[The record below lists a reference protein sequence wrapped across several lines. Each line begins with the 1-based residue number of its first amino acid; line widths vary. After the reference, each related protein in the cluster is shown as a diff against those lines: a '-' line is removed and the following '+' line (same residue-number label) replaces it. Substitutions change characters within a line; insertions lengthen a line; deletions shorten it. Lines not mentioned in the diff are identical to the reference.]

1 MLCCCLCHR
10 VAGTPRD
17 LLCDVFRTQIL
28 PPPNGNQSSMR
39 LLQSF
44 QVTAASA
51 KWQKATECKQFDAI
65 LENCYILKSWKA
77 WWKCEKK
84 VRVLDFFAQ
93 TPPCWEF
100 LLIFSLQNLPNIVFV
115 TFDKILCCFSFT
127 ITLWANRQ
135 DLRGLWSTETL
146 KKVFTWHSSAATM
159 LVSNIRILSSWNIY
173 SVISDIENEHENDL
187 VLTMMHMLMMMMLMT
202 LTCMLQYSFLNMVHS
217 RWAVSR
223 RGRSP
228 ATARLETKLLFFFYI
243 FLHEDLDDEDVDKKS
258 VVHCL
263 LSTEWQLWSVQGLSQ
278 SAFRVIWLSELSN
291 DDSRYDKCF

>member
-77 WWKCEKK
+77 WWKCEK

-100 LLIFSLQNLPNIVFV
+100 LLIFSLQKLPYIVFV

-127 ITLWANRQ
+127 ITLWSNRQ
-135 DLRGLWSTETL
+135 DLRVLWSTGHL
-146 KKVFTWHSSAATM
+146 RHWKKSLPDTRQLQPCWCLTSESCRAE
-159 LVSNIRILSSWNIY
+159 IY
-173 SVISDIENEHENDL
+173 SVISDIEMKRKL
-187 VLTMMHMLMMMMLMT
+187 IMVLTMMHMMMMMMLLMT

-228 ATARLETKLLFFFYI
+228 ATARLETNLLFLY
-243 FLHEDLDDEDVDKKS
+243 LSSWRPWRWGCWQKVS
-258 VVHCL
+258 GS
-263 LSTEWQLWSVQGLSQ
+263 LSTKHRMTIVISERALS
-278 SAFRVIWLSELSN
+278 
-291 DDSRYDKCF
+291 KCFSGILIVRAL